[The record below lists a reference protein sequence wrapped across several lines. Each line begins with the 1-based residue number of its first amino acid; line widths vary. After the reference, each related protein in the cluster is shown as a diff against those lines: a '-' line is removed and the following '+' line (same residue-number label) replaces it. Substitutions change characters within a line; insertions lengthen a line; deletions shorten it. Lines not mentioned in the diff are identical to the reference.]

1 MNSLKNIILLFFLIS
16 YNQISFSQEKV
27 SYKDFIQKKEN
38 LILNKD
44 YVTFKI
50 DTLSNSDFL
59 NKVTIINFWFESCA
73 PCIAEMEGLNKLYEK
88 NKNNKNFQ
96 FISFCT
102 DNLETIN
109 KNLKKYT
116 IEYSVTAI
124 EKGKAYELNYNSG
137 FPSTFIINSEGKVI
151 YFSLGGPVEVKKATE
166 KGMSIYDQKINEELI
181 KSRQPKAV
189 SRNYFPR

>member
-1 MNSLKNIILLFFLIS
+1 MNSLKNIILLFFLTS
-16 YNQISFSQEKV
+16 YFQVSFSQEKV

-44 YVTFKI
+44 YITFKI

-59 NKVTIINFWFESCA
+59 NKVTIINFWFQSCA

-109 KNLKKYT
+109 MNLKKYS

-124 EKGKAYELNYNSG
+124 DKRKAYELNYNSG

-166 KGMSIYDQKINEELI
+166 KVMSIYDQKINEELI
-181 KSRQPKAV
+181 KS
-189 SRNYFPR
+189 